1 MSGVSSGVRWA
12 GRAALDL
19 LFPPRCLGCGGGG
32 AFLCAGCADSLRQAA
47 PPRCP
52 SCWQP
57 GADAGRCLDCQL
69 RPPAYDGL
77 RAAFVYQGMAR
88 ELVHALKYRG
98 MTALAAPM
106 ASLLAQAVRSH
117 GLAAD
122 VVVAV
127 PLSGLRRR
135 LRGYNQAEALARAL
149 GRELGLPV
157 SGRALERRRHTPP
170 QARSA
175 DAEARRRNV
184 VGAFRCRERAI
195 AGRRVLLV
203 DDVATTG
210 ATLDACAAA
219 LKAAGARSVWGLT
232 FARED

>member
-1 MSGVSSGVRWA
+1 
-12 GRAALDL
+12 
-19 LFPPRCLGCGGGG
+19 
-32 AFLCAGCADSLRQAA
+32 
-47 PPRCP
+47 
-52 SCWQP
+52 
-57 GADAGRCLDCQL
+57 
-69 RPPAYDGL
+69 
-77 RAAFVYQGMAR
+77 MAR

-106 ASLLAQAVRSH
+106 AALLAQAVRSH

-122 VVVAV
+122 VVVPV

-149 GRELGLPV
+149 GRELGLSV
-157 SGRALERRRHTPP
+157 SGRALERRRPTPP

-195 AGRRVLLV
+195 AGQSALLV